1 MAQMD
6 NQPQWRRS
14 SRCDGGQCVEVAF
27 TGALVAMRDGKNPAG
42 PQLSIEPHSWMA
54 FVGAVRSG
62 EFDRVG

>member
-1 MAQMD
+1 VAQID

-27 TGALVAMRDGKNPAG
+27 TGALVAMRDGKNPAD
-42 PQLSIEPHSWMA
+42 PHLSMEPHSWMA
-54 FVGAVRSG
+54 FVGAVRTG